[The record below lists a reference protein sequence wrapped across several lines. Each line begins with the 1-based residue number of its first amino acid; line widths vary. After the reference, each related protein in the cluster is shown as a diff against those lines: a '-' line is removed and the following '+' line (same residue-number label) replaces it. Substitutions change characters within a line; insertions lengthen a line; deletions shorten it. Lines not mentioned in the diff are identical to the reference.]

1 MKTRHINNKVVAAL
15 LIGYG
20 VLAFVVGRMWDR

>member
-1 MKTRHINNKVVAAL
+1 MKTIHINNKVVAAL

-20 VLAFVVGRMWDR
+20 VLAFIVGRMWDR